1 MFFGIFD
8 WSMYFSLTDMDGSY
22 YGDLQQLEEF
32 FTASEKPTS
41 SVAVVSSTS
50 AAVGGQ
56 AFSLSS
62 GIYQDEESV
71 DLSALLEACNE
82 GSSHPTTTDTAQQ
95 ATLNSASPFSFR
107 DFCVPTTTN
116 TMYGSDNC
124 LSMAELPSNRV
135 PIDPPPMDQL
145 TGTQPTPGKAPRPSK
160 SMKKKLLDKNSSE
173 YRLKR
178 DRNNVAVRKS
188 REKSKVRVVET
199 ERRVKE
205 LEEENVQL
213 QSKITLLMKELNVL
227 KSLFASAGVGQPPP
241 LPMKE
246 EHTTTK

>member
-1 MFFGIFD
+1 
-8 WSMYFSLTDMDGSY
+8 MDGSY

-50 AAVGGQ
+50 AAVGGP

-82 GSSHPTTTDTAQQ
+82 GTSSHPTTTDTAQQ
-95 ATLNSASPFSFR
+95 ATLNSASTFSFR
-107 DFCVPTTTN
+107 DFCVPSTTN

-124 LSMAELPSNRV
+124 LSMTELPANHV
-135 PIDPPPMDQL
+135 TIDPPPMDSL

-160 SMKKKLLDKNSSE
+160 SMKKKILDKNSNE
-173 YRLKR
+173 YRQKR

-227 KSLFASAGVGQPPP
+227 KSLFASAGVAQPPP

-246 EHTTTK
+246 EHMASK

>member
-1 MFFGIFD
+1 
-8 WSMYFSLTDMDGSY
+8 
-22 YGDLQQLEEF
+22 
-32 FTASEKPTS
+32 
-41 SVAVVSSTS
+41 
-50 AAVGGQ
+50 
-56 AFSLSS
+56 
-62 GIYQDEESV
+62 
-71 DLSALLEACNE
+71 
-82 GSSHPTTTDTAQQ
+82 
-95 ATLNSASPFSFR
+95 
-107 DFCVPTTTN
+107 
-116 TMYGSDNC
+116 
-124 LSMAELPSNRV
+124 
-135 PIDPPPMDQL
+135 
-145 TGTQPTPGKAPRPSK
+145 
-160 SMKKKLLDKNSSE
+160 MKKKLLDKNSTE

-246 EHTTTK
+246 EHTATK

>member
-1 MFFGIFD
+1 
-8 WSMYFSLTDMDGSY
+8 MDGSY

-50 AAVGGQ
+50 AAVGGP

-82 GSSHPTTTDTAQQ
+82 GTSHPTTTDTAQQ
-95 ATLNSASPFSFR
+95 ATLSSASTFSFR
-107 DFCVPTTTN
+107 DFCVPSTTN

-124 LSMAELPSNRV
+124 LSMTELPANHV
-135 PIDPPPMDQL
+135 PIDPPPPMDPL
-145 TGTQPTPGKAPRPSK
+145 TGTQSPPGKAPRPSK
-160 SMKKKLLDKNSSE
+160 AMKKKLLDKNSSE
-173 YRLKR
+173 YRQKR

-227 KSLFASAGVGQPPP
+227 KSLFASAGVAQPPP
-241 LPMKE
+241 LSMKE
-246 EHTTTK
+246 EHTASK